1 MRRLHRL
8 SPVVVLA
15 IFLVFALA
23 ALLVA
28 RSVVHDEENRLV
40 SERALE
46 AGAQLTNDLTATATN
61 MRALGTLA
69 GLKSTPQVFDKAA
82 NSLLVGPARALAL
95 IEPEGDG
102 YQVVTSIGFST
113 GDGWQLGPVESP
125 ERLALLQRAEYQPNM
140 VSAIVHDDYRRRLD
154 FALGVSPDQGGWIVV
169 QEDAIDPAN
178 PIATA
183 LLPSSHVE
191 VSFYASTV
199 STPDA
204 LVLASGWP
212 AVQTRG
218 KTVHV
223 AVGSDTWTLV
233 VQADRP
239 LTGPFP
245 MLVPW
250 LLLGGGI
257 VSAFLA
263 AGMVQ
268 VLARRRDFALEL
280 VDERTAELRSS
291 LEDLE
296 KAQTELRFQAFH
308 DGLTGLPN
316 RVLLM
321 DRIEQAL
328 RRARRHGTGV
338 ALLFMDLDRFKWVN
352 DSLGHSAGD
361 QLLAVAATR
370 LRESVRPSDTVARLG
385 GDEFVVLCEGIK
397 TQEEAAELAKR
408 MTDRM
413 CDRVE
418 IDGHHIRLTISV
430 GVALAGPGTKA
441 YELLRD
447 GDIAMYQAKD
457 RGRDRIELF
466 NRAMRSEAA
475 SRLPAETALRRALD
489 NGEISVHY
497 QPIVSPRDGHV
508 VGVEALARWT
518 DGTGTIHTPS
528 RFIGIAEET
537 GLIVPLGEVVLDQAC
552 RQVGELNRAFPD
564 RPPLSVSVN
573 LSARQLETPGLTGT
587 VESMLRSSGL
597 DAGDLWLEIT
607 ETLLME
613 ERESCL
619 SALNSLSDLGVT
631 LVVDDFGTGYSS
643 LLYLH
648 RLPVDVLKIDQ
659 SFVAGMGQRR
669 TDDAIVSSVVSLA
682 HDLGLVAVAEGVE
695 TAAQADGLARLGCD
709 LAQGYHWCRPTD
721 RDRLTSWLEPRW
733 REQSPAEGEA
743 DFPFEPV
750 LPPRSESR
758 GARAL
763 LESDTTGVAAS

>member
-1 MRRLHRL
+1 MKNLHRL
-8 SPVVVLA
+8 SAGVVFA
-15 IFLVFALA
+15 IFILFALA
-23 ALLVA
+23 GSLVA

-40 SERALE
+40 SERATE
-46 AGAQLTNDLTATATN
+46 AGAQLTNDLTATATS

-69 GLKSTPQVFDKAA
+69 GLKSTPQLFQNAA
-82 NSLLVGPARALAL
+82 NSLLIGPARSLAL
-95 IEPEGDG
+95 IEPKGDG
-102 YQVVTSIGFST
+102 YEVVTSIG
-113 GDGWQLGPVESP
+113 DGWQAGPVESP
-125 ERLALLQRAEYQPNM
+125 ERLVLLQRAEYQPHM
-140 VSAIVHDDYRRRLD
+140 VSAIVHGNYNRRLD
-154 FALGVSPDQGGWIVV
+154 FALGVPPDQGGWIVV
-169 QEDAIDPAN
+169 QEDAIDPSN

-183 LLPSSHVE
+183 ILPTSHVQ
-191 VSFYASTV
+191 VSFYASTNV
-199 STPDA
+199 GADT

-212 AVQTRG
+212 NVQISG
-218 KTVHV
+218 KTIHV
-223 AVGSDTWTLV
+223 PVGSDSWTLV
-233 VQADRP
+233 VHADRP
-239 LTGPFP
+239 LTGAFAL
-245 MLVPW
+245 LVPW

-263 AGMVQ
+263 AGIVQ
-268 VLARRRDFALEL
+268 VLVRRRDFALGL
-280 VDERTAELRSS
+280 VDERTSELRAS

-321 DRIEQAL
+321 DRIDQAL

-361 QLLAVAATR
+361 QLLAVAAER
-370 LRESVRPSDTVARLG
+370 LRESVRPADTVARLG

-397 TQEEAAELAKR
+397 SQDEAAELARR

-413 CDRVE
+413 CARVQIE
-418 IDGHHIRLTISV
+418 GHHIRLTVSV
-430 GVALAGPGTKA
+430 GVAMAGPGTKA

-466 NRAMRSEAA
+466 DGAMRSEAA

-497 QPIVSPRDGHV
+497 QPIVSPQDGHV
-508 VGVEALARWT
+508 VGLEALARWT
-518 DGTGTIHTPS
+518 DGTGNIHAPS

-537 GLIVPLGEVVLDQAC
+537 GLIVPLGEVVLGQAC
-552 RQVGELNRAFPD
+552 RQVGQLNRSFPE

-573 LSARQLETPGLTGT
+573 LSARQLETPGLIET
-587 VESMLRSSGL
+587 VESMLRSSDL
-597 DAGDLWLEIT
+597 DACDLWLEIT

-613 ERESCL
+613 ERETCL
-619 SALNSLSDLGVT
+619 SALNALSELGVT

-669 TDDAIVSSVVSLA
+669 TDDAIVSSVVALA
-682 HDLGLVAVAEGVE
+682 HDLGMVAVAEGVE
-695 TAAQADGLARLGCD
+695 TPAQADGLARLGCD

-721 RDRLTSWLEPRW
+721 RDSLIPWLEPRW
-733 REQSPAEGEA
+733 HTAAPPEGVV
-743 DFPFEPV
+743 DFPFEPIH
-750 LPPRSESR
+750 PRHTESR
-758 GARAL
+758 RARDRLETDIYGVGA
-763 LESDTTGVAAS
+763 S